1 MTQAKHRF
9 PSFEEYLSWRDAEQ
23 DNVRYEL
30 IEGELIELA
39 PESPQNNFIARRL
52 LFFLA
57 ARNLVPLELLVN
69 HACEIQVP
77 VIHPK
82 DAANRFPDLVILR
95 PEHPDLMGNRLTIT
109 SLMPPPR
116 LIVEV
121 VSPGKTNRDRDY
133 INKRAQYAAIEVPEY
148 WLLDPVAG
156 TVLVLQL
163 QDQEYGT
170 VGLFSGQ
177 AAIVSPELPELQ
189 LTVEQL
195 LTGKITP

>member
-1 MTQAKHRF
+1 MVQAKQRF
-9 PSFEEYLSWRDAEQ
+9 STFEEYLSYRDTEQ
-23 DNVRYEL
+23 DNIRYEL
-30 IEGELIELA
+30 IEGGLIELA

-57 ARNLVPLELLVN
+57 AHDIIPLELLVN

-77 VIHPK
+77 VLQPK

-133 INKRAQYAAIEVPEY
+133 INKRAQYAAIAVPEY
-148 WLLDPVAG
+148 WLIDPAAG

-163 QDQEYGT
+163 QDEAYVE
-170 VGLFSGQ
+170 VGVFHGLDRILSPTFPDLELT
-177 AAIVSPELPELQ
+177 AAQVLSA
-189 LTVEQL
+189 
-195 LTGKITP
+195 GK